1 MNFGELLN
9 HQPEKI
15 KKLFR
20 RIENLEKKLA
30 NSRVAIAFNK
40 TLNENLLPI
49 FMNIYIYICV
59 CVFQ

>member
-15 KKLFR
+15 RKLFR
-20 RIENLEKKLA
+20 RIENLEKKVA

-40 TLNENLLPI
+40 TYLNENLLPI
-49 FMNIYIYICV
+49 FMNIYIYIYLHN
-59 CVFQ
+59 